1 MSTFTHILEEG
12 QNAADFIFDEI
23 TDTGEVLYT
32 NLVDGLTSKPYSG
45 IIEGAK
51 NNPTSEEIQKALF
64 KASNPDFDP
73 VLVKEEGLYPKSNFK
88 QPTTYS
94 VKEGVESDA
103 ESDAPTSRVNNWT
116 LLKYRGQGENPDYN
130 KAMVGSGAGDS
141 GLAINPTA
149 NNIIQRTF
157 TKGSASYRYFQKDF
171 IFCEHYGK
179 VANNHMLTLRRF
191 PFPVEDNILDPKKY
205 SMQEKKVVDN
215 VQPALAQAV
224 TWMSPTIGNSLNE
237 ILKFGVGFKW
247 KEAEAQLQTIDSKS
261 RDRGMVGGMID
272 SIPYSQNA
280 QGGLAG
286 ESAATTY
293 RRKQQGAGWDPL
305 KQTYPNHT
313 FAPLN
318 IIKSMQVRDSG
329 LTFDQSFSLTFNY
342 DLKGIPNTSPKMA
355 FLDILANLLVLTY
368 NNAPFWGGAIR
379 YTGGGVVGNSL
390 GDLEKLKKGD
400 IKGFMGS
407 VMKDIG
413 GTIKNVAED
422 LKGALSGDSKILN
435 NVIGGGLMDLFGGP
449 QGGQVAA
456 AFLTGESTGQWH
468 LTVGN
473 PLNPIAVIGNLG
485 CKKADFQFDGP
496 LGYEDFPTKLKVVI
510 ELQPNRP
517 RDKSD
522 IESMFNAGKGRLYL
536 PEQGVLDPSTGS
548 YDVSAYGNKEFKG
561 RSKEA
566 FIKKAAKYANG

>member
-12 QNAADFIFDEI
+12 LSAADFVFDEI
-23 TDTGEVLYT
+23 TDAGEVMYT
-32 NLVDGLTSKPYSG
+32 NLVDGLKSKAYSG

-51 NNPTSEEIQKALF
+51 NNPTPEEVQKALF

-73 VLVKEEGLYPKSNFK
+73 ALVKEEGLYPKSNFK

-94 VKEGVESDA
+94 VKKGVESDA

-116 LLKYRGQGENPDYN
+116 LLKYKGQGENPDYN

-141 GLAINPTA
+141 GLAINHTA

-157 TKGSASYRYFQKDF
+157 TKGSASFRYFQKDF

-179 VANNHMLTLRRF
+179 VTNNHMLTLRRF

-215 VQPALAQAV
+215 IQPALAQAV

-247 KEAEAQLQTIDSKS
+247 KETEAELQTIESKP

-286 ESAATTY
+286 ESAATTH
-293 RRKQQGAGWDPL
+293 RRKQQGGGWDPL

-318 IIKSMQVRDSG
+318 VIKSMQVRDSG

-355 FLDILANLLVLTY
+355 FLDVLANLLVLTY
-368 NNAPFWGGAIR
+368 NNAHFWGGAIR

-517 RDKSD
+517 RDKAD
-522 IESMFNAGKGRLYL
+522 I
-536 PEQGVLDPSTGS
+536 
-548 YDVSAYGNKEFKG
+548 
-561 RSKEA
+561 
-566 FIKKAAKYANG
+566 

>member
-12 QNAADFIFDEI
+12 LSAADFVFDEI
-23 TDTGEVLYT
+23 TDAGEVMYT
-32 NLVDGLTSKPYSG
+32 NLVDGLKSKAYSG

-51 NNPTSEEIQKALF
+51 NNPTPEEVQKALF

-73 VLVKEEGLYPKSNFK
+73 ALVKEEGLYPKSNFK

-94 VKEGVESDA
+94 VKKGVESDA

-116 LLKYRGQGENPDYN
+116 LLKYKGQGENPDYN

-157 TKGSASYRYFQKDF
+157 TKGSASFRYFQKDF

-179 VANNHMLTLRRF
+179 VTNNHMLTLRRF

-215 VQPALAQAV
+215 IQPALAQAV

-247 KEAEAQLQTIDSKS
+247 KETEAELQTIESKP

-286 ESAATTY
+286 ESAATTH
-293 RRKQQGAGWDPL
+293 RRKQQGGGWDPL

-318 IIKSMQVRDSG
+318 VIKSMQVRDSG

-355 FLDILANLLVLTY
+355 FLDVLANLLVLTY

-517 RDKSD
+517 RDKAD

-536 PEQGVLDPSTGS
+536 PEQGVLDPSNDT

-566 FIKKAAKYANG
+566 FIKKAAKTANG

>member
-12 QNAADFIFDEI
+12 LSAADFVFDEI
-23 TDTGEVLYT
+23 TDAGEVMYT
-32 NLVDGLTSKPYSG
+32 NLVDGLTSKAYSG

-51 NNPTSEEIQKALF
+51 NNPTPEEVQKALF

-73 VLVKEEGLYPKSNFK
+73 ALVKEEGLYPKSNFK

-94 VKEGVESDA
+94 VKKGVESDA

-116 LLKYRGQGENPDYN
+116 LLKYKGQGENPDYN

-157 TKGSASYRYFQKDF
+157 TKGSASFRYFQKDF

-179 VANNHMLTLRRF
+179 VTNNHMLTLRRF

-215 VQPALAQAV
+215 IQPALAQAV

-247 KEAEAQLQTIDSKS
+247 KETEAELQTIESKP

-286 ESAATTY
+286 ESAATTH
-293 RRKQQGAGWDPL
+293 RRKQQGGGWDPL

-318 IIKSMQVRDSG
+318 VIKSMQVRDSG

-355 FLDILANLLVLTY
+355 FLDVLANLLVLTY

-517 RDKSD
+517 RDKAD

-536 PEQGVLDPSTGS
+536 PEQGVLDPSNDT

-566 FIKKAAKYANG
+566 FIKKAAKTANG